1 MRPTR
6 IPVAVEFEKVAVHS
20 RWMDARWQLSRI
32 ELVDAD
38 PDAVDEHAVERI
50 DATGVLERWRYPGQ
64 LTEMHPS
71 EGEGYWLNLNS
82 PENGL
87 SGVIFGWVFDQVTKM
102 SCPWTMR
109 AGDSWR

>member
-50 DATGVLERWRYPGQ
+50 DATGALERWRYPG
-64 LTEMHPS
+64 S
-71 EGEGYWLNLNS
+71 
-82 PENGL
+82 
-87 SGVIFGWVFDQVTKM
+87 
-102 SCPWTMR
+102 
-109 AGDSWR
+109 